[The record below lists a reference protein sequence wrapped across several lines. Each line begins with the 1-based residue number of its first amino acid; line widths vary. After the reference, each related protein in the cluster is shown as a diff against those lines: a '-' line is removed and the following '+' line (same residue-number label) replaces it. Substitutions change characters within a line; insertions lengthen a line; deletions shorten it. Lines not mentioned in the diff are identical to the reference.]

1 MQNLIEKAA
10 GALVAFTEAEKAR
23 ANLYQQ
29 AARALEPWGDL
40 RQSIGALAKA
50 EALETAR
57 NIAARKQPATAQN
70 EPQIAP
76 PAPVKADAPTA
87 PKAPAAASKKAAA
100 KPVETAPA
108 EKPAA
113 LEHAAP
119 AQQTEHTPAESVQTS
134 QQPAAAGSDAAE
146 NAKAEL
152 AQRVEALKGRITKF
166 CMAGKANRDK
176 VNAICVPAGWPEGKR
191 TPESVKALEDLLA
204 REGF

>member
-10 GALVAFTEAEKAR
+10 AALAAFTDAEKAR

-29 AARALEPWGDL
+29 AARALEPWADL
-40 RQSIGALAKA
+40 SQSIGALAKA
-50 EALETAR
+50 EALETA
-57 NIAARKQPATAQN
+57 AEKQPAAA
-70 EPQIAP
+70 EIAP
-76 PAPVKADAPTA
+76 QTAPAAPAKENAPTA
-87 PKAPAAASKKAAA
+87 AKAPAAAPKSPADQQ
-100 KPVETAPA
+100 A
-108 EKPAA
+108 EKPAKPA
-113 LEHAAP
+113 PAKAEAPAEDRPQPMPAAP
-119 AQQTEHTPAESVQTS
+119 AASVQTT
-134 QQPAAAGSDAAE
+134 QQPAAAGSDTAE

-152 AQRVEALKGRITKF
+152 AQRVEALKGRISRF